1 MSVLRLPLDDPMPSR
16 RTFLRR
22 ALSWTALAAACAAPA
37 AAHGQDSLK
46 APATVV
52 RPSVRQ
58 APAATTVRQAPA
70 ATTVRRDTQVVAR
83 PGGTTLSRPSAP
95 VRQDTPAVARPTSPA
110 VARPNPTQTTRPG
123 TTVPPRP
130 NPTQTGTTAPTR
142 PNPNQTGTTVPARPN
157 PTPTPRPGT
166 TAPARPNLPV
176 QVAQDTLVV
185 VPPLSGITVE
195 DARGLLKESGLA
207 VGALDEARGRGVP
220 GTVMRQS
227 PRAGS
232 RVEPGTA
239 VGMTIVEGRRA
250 VMPAIMGLPL
260 ERAQRMLAE
269 AGLRTGEINGTDF
282 TSATR
287 VRGHTFRAG
296 ERVRAGQAVN
306 LWLELPE
313 AAPGPKVAQ
322 AEPAIPPPDPP
333 PPTPQRPRPRPG
345 QPARTQPGAARVDSA
360 AVPDVRRLALEQARA
375 ALAGAGFAA
384 AIDPVFA
391 DSAGWTVASQEP
403 AAGARVPAGGAIAL
417 TLAAPLTAVAG
428 PVAAVPVVPPPPQGG
443 QPAGAGEPAGRTPPG
458 GVIPW
463 ILLAVLVLA
472 AAAAYG
478 MRRAA
483 AAKNAILPP
492 LRVELRTQPQPTAA
506 VAGEPF
512 KAGRLRMRLQSGAP
526 TAAVAGAGPLFVNKE
541 VAGG

>member
-16 RTFLRR
+16 RTSLRR
-22 ALSWTALAAACAAPA
+22 ALSWTALAAVCAAP
-37 AAHGQDSLK
+37 AHGQDSLK

-52 RPSVRQ
+52 RPAVVRQ
-58 APAATTVRQAPA
+58 APAATTVK
-70 ATTVRRDTQVVAR
+70 RDTQVVAR

-95 VRQDTPAVARPTSPA
+95 VRQDTPAAARPTSPA
-110 VARPNPTQTTRPG
+110 VARPNPTQTARPG
-123 TTVPPRP
+123 TTVPTRP
-130 NPTQTGTTAPTR
+130 NPTQTGTPTPTRPNPNQTGTTAPTR
-142 PNPNQTGTTVPARPN
+142 PNPTQAPRPGTTVPARP
-157 PTPTPRPGT
+157 T
-166 TAPARPNLPV
+166 LPV

-345 QPARTQPGAARVDSA
+345 QQPGAARVDSA

-391 DSAGWTVASQEP
+391 DSAGWTVASQQP

-417 TLAAPLTAVAG
+417 TLAAPVAAVAG
-428 PVAAVPVVPPPPQGG
+428 PVAAAPVVPPPPPQDG
-443 QPAGAGEPAGRTPPG
+443 QPAGAGEPAGRTLPG

-478 MRRAA
+478 ARRAA